1 MDIRLIKALERS
13 PRASYGDL
21 SKHLGISPSSV
32 QRRLT
37 NLESSGLIRGYSTT
51 LVPNALGGSM
61 MVIHGQADGPVSK
74 GADQAIRE
82 QGSVHRA
89 IYGCHSHLYL
99 IVFSRSSA
107 EVGHLMDIL
116 QDECGMAD
124 PDALF
129 VSEHFFIGP
138 VMEGLFSSQPLRTD
152 PAALSDVDFMIIDS
166 LCQDARRPLNDICRD
181 IGCTPRLVRKRL
193 ALLMGSGLL
202 SFEVEHFPRFTQDI
216 MFLMR
221 VQVRSR
227 THRHAFL
234 DRLSGLNLEN
244 LDEVAAFDNSPRLL
258 FVDGL
263 TTSVEELN
271 AVVERLASF
280 PEVERVLPEV
290 SLNVHSY
297 ETWVEREVRKR
308 AVRARQRR
316 SGV

>member
-1 MDIRLIKALERS
+1 MEA
-13 PRASYGDL
+13 
-21 SKHLGISPSSV
+21 
-32 QRRLT
+32 
-37 NLESSGLIRGYSTT
+37 SGLIRGYSTT
-51 LVPNALGGSM
+51 LIPNALGGA
-61 MVIHGQADGPVSK
+61 MVVVHGQADGPLGQ
-74 GADQAIRE
+74 GADLALRE

-107 EVGHLMDIL
+107 EVGHLMDIM
-116 QDECGMAD
+116 QDECGVAD

-129 VSEHFFIGP
+129 VAEHYFIGP
-138 VMEGLFSSQPLRTD
+138 VLENLFSSFTTKTD
-152 PAALSDVDFMIIDS
+152 PAALRDVDFMIIDS
-166 LCQDARRPLNDICRD
+166 LCQDARKSLNDICRD

-193 ALLMGSGLL
+193 AMLMGSGLL

-227 THRHAFL
+227 THRNAFL

-271 AVVERLASF
+271 SLVERLAEF

-290 SLNVHSY
+290 SLNVHFY
-297 ETWVEREVRKR
+297 ETWVEKEVRKR
-308 AVRARQRR
+308 AVRAKQRR
-316 SGV
+316 SGT